1 VWYIYTHEHK
11 STRKRDP
18 HSKTDTLIAL
28 ISAQPIPYYHLLS
41 VTMPAIA
48 NPSLIF
54 NELPKGEPT
63 LDTLKL
69 DQSAEIDLDAE
80 LNENEIVLKL
90 VSVSLDPYMRGRM
103 RHESIKSY
111 SPPFS
116 LHKP

>member
-1 VWYIYTHEHK
+1 
-11 STRKRDP
+11 
-18 HSKTDTLIAL
+18 
-28 ISAQPIPYYHLLS
+28 
-41 VTMPAIA
+41 MPAVA

-69 DQSAEIDLDAE
+69 DPSAEIDLDSE
-80 LNENEIVLKL
+80 LNENEIILKL

-103 RHESIKSY
+103 RDESIKSY